1 MTSEPER
8 NPHERGAA
16 VDECRVWA
24 FICKFICK
32 LVLGER
38 EGRGFSPV
46 KLESCLTRG
55 WWQGFRERVLTE
67 CLLFSNQP
75 AGAR

>member
-1 MTSEPER
+1 MTSEPEH

-16 VDECRVWA
+16 ADECGVWA

-32 LVLGER
+32 LVWEKER
-38 EGRGFSPV
+38 GAASPPV

-55 WWQGFRERVLTE
+55 WWQGFRERVLTVT
-67 CLLFSNQP
+67 SPQVP
-75 AGAR
+75 GSHY